1 MDGESDPPD
10 ADPRTEPRSAESRV
24 VLRRHH
30 LSHLPDLAV
39 NDGVLETRYAP
50 GSWPGHCDGKCC
62 RSGVKVDVAHRD
74 LILAHADAIRRAM
87 DPGQNRDVSGWFE
100 EKETPDADFPSGRC
114 VGTHVRSDGCVFLD
128 SARRCVLQTVT
139 IAAAR
144 PGFDLKPFFCS
155 AFPITITAG
164 ALWIDEMCLDAPAGC
179 CRPTSGGA
187 LGVLDVCEAELR
199 HVLGNEGLEELRVVA
214 KE

>member
-10 ADPRTEPRSAESRV
+10 ADPRTEPRLAESRV

-30 LSHLPDLAV
+30 LSHLPRLAV
-39 NDGVLETRYAP
+39 DRSILETRYAP
-50 GSWPGHCDGKCC
+50 GSSPGHCNGKCC

-74 LILAHADAIRRAM
+74 LILAHADEIRRAM
-87 DPGQNRDVSGWFE
+87 DPGQNRDVAGWFE
-100 EKETPDADFPSGRC
+100 ETETTDADFPSGRC
-114 VGTHVRSDGCVFLD
+114 VGTQVTSTGCVFLD

-139 IAAAR
+139 ITAAR
-144 PGFDLKPFFCS
+144 SGFDLKPFFCS
-155 AFPITITAG
+155 AFPITIAAG

-179 CRPTSGGA
+179 CRPAPDGA
-187 LGVLDVCEAELR
+187 LGVLDVCKAELR
-199 HVLGNEGLEELRVVA
+199 HVLGTEGLEELRVVA